1 MGCCCGSSPKHGTV
15 LCPDR
20 SENASVGQLGSRG
33 VSAGRPEVYQFR
45 KDREAQTAV
54 GRINKE
60 RADRSDT
67 EEQSG
72 LHQSLISSSA
82 RAAGS
87 RV

>member
-33 VSAGRPEVYQFR
+33 VSAGRPEVYRFR
-45 KDREAQTAV
+45 KDREAQTAI

-67 EEQSG
+67 EERNSQAF
-72 LHQSLISSSA
+72 IS
-82 RAAGS
+82 R
-87 RV
+87 